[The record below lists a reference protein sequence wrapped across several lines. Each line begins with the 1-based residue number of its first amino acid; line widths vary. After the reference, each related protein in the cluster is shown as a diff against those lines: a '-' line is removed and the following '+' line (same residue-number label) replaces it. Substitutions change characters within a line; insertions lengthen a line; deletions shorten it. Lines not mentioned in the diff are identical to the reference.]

1 MRKKNYIIFIL
12 VSCVSLLGYTQEVR
26 KRVAEKRYD
35 NFEYIKS
42 SEVLL
47 ALANKGY
54 ESKDIFEKLGN
65 SFYFNN
71 KMEEA
76 VHWYK
81 ELMQLNESINPE
93 LYFRYAMALKAVQK
107 YEESDRWMKRFADEK
122 TNDSRGQAFLK
133 NLGYL
138 EKIEAIDNEGYR
150 VENLSIN
157 SSYSDFGTAVYN
169 GNLIFASSRGGGKN
183 YKWNDQPFLNLY
195 VAERVND
202 SVYGNVSELEGTANT
217 KYHESSVAYL
227 PNKQV
232 MYFTRNNYYEKKYRK
247 DDKGVNRLKVYRAY
261 LKNNK
266 DWDSI
271 IPVHFNDDAY
281 SVAHP
286 SINATGTTIYFASDM
301 PGTKGDADLFMASI
315 NRDGSLGEPI
325 NLGGV
330 INKESAETFPYITS
344 KGDLYFASDS
354 HPGLGGLDLL
364 VIRDFENKFK
374 NGDSLTIENLGR
386 PFNSAKDDFAYA
398 EDEEHKVGFF
408 TSNREG
414 GKGDD
419 DIYKFNI
426 KEEKCVQLVEGVVLD
441 KKTKELLPHAT
452 VTLFDG
458 ETGELIKEIIVGE
471 DAAFGFE
478 LECEK
483 EYLVR
488 GEKERYSSDELR
500 FKAPKEP
507 QKLRLEVEL
516 ETDEIQIGDDLAEL
530 LEIPIIYF
538 DFDKSFIRP
547 DAAYELEKVVAAM
560 KRYPTLKIDVRSH
573 TDCRGSDKYN
583 EALSERR
590 NKSTIKYLIEIGGI
604 SADRLTGRGYGEYQ
618 LVNECDD
625 GVPCS
630 AAAHQLNRRSEF
642 IVVGK

>member
-54 ESKDIFEKLGN
+54 QSKEIFEKLGN

-81 ELMQLNESINPE
+81 ELMQLNEAIDPE

-107 YEESDRWMKRFADEK
+107 YEESDQWMKRFAAEK
-122 TNDSRGQAFLK
+122 TDDSRGQTFLE

-138 EKIEAIDNEGYR
+138 EKIEAIDNKGYTI
-150 VENLSIN
+150 ENLTIN
-157 SSYSDFGTAVYN
+157 TAYSDFGTAIYN

-195 VAERVND
+195 MAEQIND
-202 SVYGNVSELEGTANT
+202 SIYGNVSELQGTTNT
-217 KYHESSVAYL
+217 KYHESSVAFL
-227 PNKQV
+227 PGNEI
-232 MYFTRNNYYEKKYRK
+232 MYFTRNNYYNKKYRK
-247 DDKGVNRLKVYRAY
+247 DDEGINRLKVYRAY
-261 LKNNK
+261 SKSNK
-266 DWDSI
+266 WDSI
-271 IPVHFNDDAY
+271 MPIHFNNDDY

-286 SINATGTTIYFASDM
+286 TINASGTTMYFASDM
-301 PGTKGDADLFMASI
+301 PGTKGDADLFMVSI
-315 NRDGSLGEPI
+315 NSDGSLGEPI
-325 NLGGV
+325 NLGET
-330 INKESAETFPYITS
+330 INKEGAETFPYITT

-354 HPGLGGLDLL
+354 HPGLGGLDLF
-364 VIRDFENKFK
+364 VIRDFENNVK
-374 NGDSLTIENLGR
+374 NGNGLVIENLGK

-398 EDEEHKVGFF
+398 EDEEHKIGFF
-408 TSNREG
+408 TSNRAG

-426 KEEKCVQLVEGVVLD
+426 KEEKCIQLVEGVVLD
-441 KKTKELLPHAT
+441 KQTNELLSQAT

-458 ETGELIKEIIVGE
+458 ETGAEITKVIVGE
-471 DAAFGFE
+471 DAAFEFE

-500 FKAPKEP
+500 FKTPKEP
-507 QKLRLEVEL
+507 QKLKLEVEL

-530 LEIPIIYF
+530 LDIPIIYF

-590 NKSTIKYLIEIGGI
+590 NKSTIKYLIEVGGI